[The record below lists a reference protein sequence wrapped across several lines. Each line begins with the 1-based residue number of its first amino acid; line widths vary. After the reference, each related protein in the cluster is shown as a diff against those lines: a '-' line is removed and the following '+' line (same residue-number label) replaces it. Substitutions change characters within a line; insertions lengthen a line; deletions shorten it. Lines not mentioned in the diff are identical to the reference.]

1 MEVFTIKGENV
12 ILMYHAADEAAE
24 VGQQFAILERPS
36 LREGLVVQV
45 ISNDSLEYPGLQQ
58 EIIQKILEERAATT
72 NVILDREQGMGQ
84 IRNIKL
90 ALAKIRKKIHNGHW
104 QRWDGWIPTRS
115 VDISPIGPDT
125 LIQNIIPTPTVPL
138 NSFCGFKGHKVQFN
152 GPNLNMVNVIT
163 GVKGSGKSHIAK
175 HLLLA
180 LASANVPCI
189 VFDINGEYINL
200 PNVQALRWGENFSPN
215 LAEVGYEML
224 VSVIEAIYPL
234 TTETAKSVFDIR
246 LPQAFTQ
253 RRDFCQKRGQTFT
266 IDIPWLRQQYDW
278 GGGSYVDD
286 AIKRRLQMVEE
297 MGLFLETTSP
307 PQSQEEQEEG
317 GEEVVSDLTTAYER
331 AIQGRP
337 IIFNMKGMETKLQT
351 ALVKAVNQLIEKI
364 CEREERNKAGRFP
377 FMFYEEAHFYISEHT
392 ILNIITRGRHIGMAS
407 VFITNSPQKLPDTVF
422 RQLDNLFLLNL
433 THKDDIR
440 NVSKNSFTDEDTIDS
455 FATRLPERHAL
466 IIGNLT
472 DRYPLIVE
480 ILDLPPGVPPTG
492 RTRSTWDRFT
502 RTSTAMK
509 EEDLQAI
516 NGGEEVPF

>member
-125 LIQNIIPTPTVPL
+125 LIQNIIPAPTVPL

-189 VFDINGEYINL
+189 VFDINGEYTNL
-200 PNVQALRWGENFSPN
+200 PNVQVLKWGENFIPE
-215 LAEVGYEML
+215 LAQVGYDML
-224 VSVIEAIYPL
+224 IRVQQAVYPL
-234 TTETAKSVFDIR
+234 RETSEAVFLSRIKKTFEDRKKYLEEQGKAFSIDIEYLKNLTWSDNDWVQSAIVRMLDIIDEKNLFLNTKNRKHNPITNFNHVFNTATQGKPIVLDIR
-246 LPQAFTQ
+246 ALE
-253 RRDFCQKRGQTFT
+253 
-266 IDIPWLRQQYDW
+266 
-278 GGGSYVDD
+278 SS
-286 AIKRRLQMVEE
+286 LQ
-297 MGLFLETTSP
+297 S
-307 PQSQEEQEEG
+307 
-317 GEEVVSDLTTAYER
+317 
-331 AIQGRP
+331 
-337 IIFNMKGMETKLQT
+337 
-351 ALVKAVNQLIEKI
+351 ALVKSIHDMIEKI
-364 CEREERNKAGRFP
+364 CIEEANSGKGRFP
-377 FMFYEEAHFYISEHT
+377 FVFYEEAHFYVRDDV
-392 ILNIITRGRHIGMAS
+392 ILNIITRGRHIGIGS
-407 VFITNSPQKLPDTVF
+407 IFITNTPQKLPDTVF
-422 RQLDNLFLLNL
+422 RQLDNLFLLTL

-440 NVSKNSFTDEDTIDS
+440 NVSKNSFTDEDTIES

-466 IIGNLT
+466 IVGNLT